1 VSADNVERAIA
12 SIDMELSTLASEG
25 PTERE
30 LTESKQYLIGSM
42 PRNLETNLG
51 IANFLQTVE
60 FFQLGLD
67 YDVRV
72 PDLLRSV
79 TREDVHDAARR
90 ALDPS
95 RAVVAIAG
103 PYAGQPR

>member
-1 VSADNVERAIA
+1 
-12 SIDMELSTLASEG
+12 
-25 PTERE
+25 
-30 LTESKQYLIGSM
+30 M

-60 FFQLGLD
+60 FFELGLD

-72 PDLLRSV
+72 PDLLRQRSRARTC
-79 TREDVHDAARR
+79 TRRRAARSTR
-90 ALDPS
+90 HVPWC
-95 RAVVAIAG
+95 VAG